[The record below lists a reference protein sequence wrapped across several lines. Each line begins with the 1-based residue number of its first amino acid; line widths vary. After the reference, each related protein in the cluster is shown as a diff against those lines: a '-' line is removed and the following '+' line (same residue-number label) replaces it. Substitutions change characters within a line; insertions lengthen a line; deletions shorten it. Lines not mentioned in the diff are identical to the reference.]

1 PPEHLRT
8 DAAARERRVHRAGRL
23 LRRRAAR
30 NGPGPDLVV
39 ANGEEGAQAE
49 ELVRRADE
57 TIERRLREPEIL
69 AERRRLV
76 GRQLRDLGLELR
88 GYRHDGARAMG
99 LGGLADRRDD
109 PLGSGDIFFVE

>member
-39 ANGEEGAQAE
+39 ANREEGAEAE

-57 TIERRLREPEIL
+57 TIERRLGETEIL

-76 GRQLRDLGLELR
+76 ARQLRDLGPALR
-88 GYRHDGARAMG
+88 GYPHGSASGMRPGGRAE
-99 LGGLADRRDD
+99 RRDD
-109 PLGSGDIFFVE
+109 PPGTCD